1 MTVFNFMKN
10 RKMISI
16 ESRSIWL
23 IIISIGLTY
32 VSLGVIFA
40 FIQGGVAPILRSQGM
55 GLSAMRWVYALYLPF
70 GIAFLWAPIVDSW
83 QWPWGGRRTGWILP
97 MQLLAIFAFT
107 GIANLTPGN
116 GSWIILLILGFI
128 VTFSIATVDVVM
140 DALTVEMIP
149 ESYRTVVS
157 AIKLGGVSGG
167 ALIGG
172 GGLLALYSYIG
183 WHGVTI
189 VITTIIALTC
199 IPVYALID
207 KEQNY
212 SNKTFRCKARLMQA
226 LKKPKM
232 FNKFFRLTLL
242 VSTLLA
248 LFNYNR
254 LLLVDMGVPL
264 EYIGGVL
271 GTISPLSNACA
282 CLIVP
287 LLISRVS
294 LYISA
299 RIVVGICLCSA
310 LSIWVG
316 IVQQSANTVI
326 IGSVLVAAG
335 ATAMYV
341 ILVSLILAWAS
352 GQQAATDYALLYG
365 VGRVIGMVNLILLPG
380 IIPLIGWSVFEGFIV
395 LAFGV
400 SAWYFFRLFPKEDK
414 NQSTSV

>member
-282 CLIVP
+282 CLMVP

-400 SAWYFFRLFPKEDK
+400 SAWYFFRLFPKEEK

>member
-10 RKMISI
+10 RNVFNI

-32 VSLGVIFA
+32 ISLGVIFA

-55 GLSAMRWVYALYLPF
+55 ELSAMRWVYALYLPF

-116 GSWIILLILGFI
+116 DSWVILLILGFI
-128 VTFSIATVDVVM
+128 VTFAIATVDIVM

-157 AIKLGGVSGG
+157 SIKLGGVSGG

-172 GGLLALYSYIG
+172 GGVLALYSYIG

-189 VITTIIALTC
+189 VITAIIALTC

-212 SNKTFRCKARLMQA
+212 SNKTSRCKARLMQT

-232 FNKFFRLTLL
+232 FNRFFRLTLL

-271 GTISPLSNACA
+271 GTISPLTNACA

-287 LLISRVS
+287 LLISRAS

-316 IVQQSANTVI
+316 IVSQSSNTVI

-365 VGRVIGMVNLILLPG
+365 VGRVIGMVNLMLLPG

-395 LAFGV
+395 LAFGI
-400 SAWYFFRLFPKEDK
+400 SAWYFFRLFQKEDK
-414 NQSTSV
+414 NQSTGI